1 MRRPVLPLRPAAVV
15 AVVGRPGL
23 WAIALRQ
30 ARVLAEPGWW
40 RRAPFLP
47 LPPRDYL
54 RFRLQTAYGGD
65 GTGPIAADD
74 LVGYLRWCKAWRS
87 AGLGA

>member
-1 MRRPVLPLRPAAVV
+1 MRLPLRPAAVL
-15 AVVGRPGL
+15 AVGRRPGL
-23 WAIALRQ
+23 WGTALRQ
-30 ARVLAEPGWW
+30 ALVLAHPGWW
-40 RRAPFLP
+40 RRVPFLP

-74 LVGYLRWCKAWRS
+74 LVAYLRWCMAWR
-87 AGLGA
+87 AGGLGA